1 MRSGTRRTAASAL
14 VLLTTLTTLTTAC
27 TTDGPP
33 DPRPTPPAASAQQ
46 QRQQPSATAAKERTQ
61 GARAT
66 AALATTAPEEDP
78 AFVESGLERVRDGVH
93 HRSPLTRGTSYTVSV
108 VCAGTGTVT
117 VVVDRTT
124 LRPAVCDTVPV
135 HHRVD
140 HAPAQLPLSVTGAPG
155 STGMIAWRITST
167 TT

>member
-1 MRSGTRRTAASAL
+1 MRSGTRGTTASAL
-14 VLLTTLTTLTTAC
+14 VLLTALTTAC
-27 TTDGPP
+27 TTDSPP
-33 DPRPTPPAASAQQ
+33 SPRPTPPAASAGQP
-46 QRQQPSATAAKERTQ
+46 RQQPSVTAATEGTQ

-66 AALATTAPEEDP
+66 AALTTTAPEEDP

-108 VCAGTGTVT
+108 VCAGTGTIT

-124 LRPAVCDTVPV
+124 LRPAPCDTVPV